1 MPVITEDLIE
11 DPPAEEVE
19 AEVFSEEV
27 SEEADAAD
35 GGEAVEGE
43 VEQED
48 GDELVVTIEGEETQ
62 EDEPTAGAPDWVKT
76 TRERNRQLAGENKSL
91 KRRLQELE
99 GGQQPEAPIVVGDK
113 PTMESVDFDA
123 DEFAE
128 ALEAWHGRKLKAD
141 EQQAKRE
148 AAQKAEADA
157 WAKRLESYA
166 QAKTKLR
173 ASDFDE
179 AEAAVQD
186 ALSQTQQGLL
196 VVAGKDAA
204 ASIVYALHKNPRRLR
219 SLAAISDPVEFAAE
233 VGELRKAVKV
243 ETRTKTAPAPE
254 RRISGSAPGAVS
266 RGLDEKRL
274 NDLREKA
281 YASGDMTEYLREKER
296 FNARKRA

>member
-1 MPVITEDLIE
+1 M
-11 DPPAEEVE
+11 
-19 AEVFSEEV
+19 
-27 SEEADAAD
+27 
-35 GGEAVEGE
+35 
-43 VEQED
+43 
-48 GDELVVTIEGEETQ
+48 
-62 EDEPTAGAPDWVKT
+62 
-76 TRERNRQLAGENKSL
+76 
-91 KRRLQELE
+91 
-99 GGQQPEAPIVVGDK
+99 
-113 PTMESVDFDA
+113 
-123 DEFAE
+123 
-128 ALEAWHGRKLKAD
+128 
-141 EQQAKRE
+141 
-148 AAQKAEADA
+148 
-157 WAKRLESYA
+157 
-166 QAKTKLR
+166 
-173 ASDFDE
+173 
-179 AEAAVQD
+179 QD

-219 SLAAISDPVEFAAE
+219 SLAAITDPVEFAAE